1 MNSKNLAYLGVVA
14 AVVAV
19 GLVLGV
25 LMISNQAPATG
36 DRKIKLVFATAGDV
50 SQLTMMQNIIG
61 PMFEQKYPDVHL
73 VTIHTGP
80 GDAGSRTIFEKIKAA
95 KDANK
100 ACWDVDVAF
109 VHQIFMSWALPEGLL
124 MKYAESAS
132 TWKYVTS
139 EHAKVALGV
148 NIEGYGI
155 PVIHSQV
162 AMAYNTKYI
171 KDPPKDFQEI
181 VEWVKKNP
189 SKFGYNGIKGG
200 LSGVGFV
207 LGWIYW
213 KTGEYER
220 LVKGPHDPELIKTK
234 VTSALQE
241 LKEFNKHVTITA
253 GNVGTLDMLARE
265 EIWLAPVW
273 VDMFYTWMIDGRMP
287 PHIKLYIPDPGLPGL
302 AMYLV
307 IPAKSCYP
315 DRAKQIIE
323 FMTSPE
329 IQAKVIVER
338 YNWYPGIDVKYV
350 MDLISPEAKKRLFAD
365 ISPEILSRNA
375 KLWPLAQTNTE
386 ILKTYELVVG

>member
-1 MNSKNLAYLGVVA
+1 MNSKSLIPIGVVA
-14 AVVAV
+14 AVAV
-19 GLVLGV
+19 VLVVGLLVLG
-25 LMISNQAPATG
+25 SPAATG
-36 DRKIKLVFATAGDV
+36 AERKIKMVFATAGDV
-50 SQLTMMQNIIG
+50 SQLNMMQNIIG
-61 PMFEQKYPDVHL
+61 PMFEEKHPDVHL

-95 KDANK
+95 RDANK
-100 ACWDVDVAF
+100 ACWDVDAAF
-109 VHQIFMSWALPEGLL
+109 VHQIFMSWAIPEGLL
-124 MKYAESAS
+124 MKFAEGTS

-162 AMAYNTKYI
+162 AMAYNTKYV
-171 KDPPKDFQEI
+171 KEPPKSYEEI
-181 VEWVKKNP
+181 VRWVQQNP

-207 LGWIYW
+207 LGWVYW

-241 LKEFNKHVTITA
+241 LKEFNKQVTITA

-287 PHIKLYIPDPGLPGL
+287 SHIKLYIPEPGLPGL

-307 IPAKSCYP
+307 IPAKACNP
-315 DRAKQIIE
+315 ERAKQIIE
-323 FMTSPE
+323 LMTSPE
-329 IQAKVIVER
+329 VQAKVIVER

-350 MDLISPEAKKRLFAD
+350 MDLISPEAKKRLFSD
-365 ISPEILSRNA
+365 ITPEILSRSA

-386 ILKTYELVVG
+386 ILKAYELVVG